1 MRNIFTETY
10 EKEQEL
16 KRAYD
21 AAATEGQRE
30 EIRKEFQ
37 KLMNKIG
44 ELEPADQMLWRAYE
58 QARECGNERID
69 LNDCISEEKV
79 VDWIRGFRKY
89 GFKEFTFSSTWS
101 STVEVAWLFTKEG
114 CTLEGLVEINSNHK
128 KFMSD
133 EYEKAHGY
141 LFKIN

>member
-1 MRNIFTETY
+1 MSASAISRKEDENMRNIFTENY

-21 AAATEGQRE
+21 AAATERQRE

-89 GFKEFTFSSTWS
+89 GFREEKEILQKLLQEAEYVHMGTDKREGK
-101 STVEVAWLFTKEG
+101 TVLL
-114 CTLEGLVEINSNHK
+114 LEFGFDISHE
-128 KFMSD
+128 
-133 EYEKAHGY
+133 
-141 LFKIN
+141 